1 MPNAKKKN
9 LLLLGESRL
18 FRDRAERSSSGNS
31 HCATL
36 NAGNGGCTS
45 MMAYG
50 DAPLSYTY
58 DEAAD
63 PVIQELKHSMDVLR
77 IEDFG
82 R

>member
-1 MPNAKKKN
+1 
-9 LLLLGESRL
+9 
-18 FRDRAERSSSGNS
+18 
-31 HCATL
+31 
-36 NAGNGGCTS
+36 

-82 R
+82 FVAVVCFIIWYFRDDNDWQQRW